1 MPSCKYPLEKGGPKR
16 LEVSWTGNWKD
27 FTVRLDG
34 NVLGTV
40 IVYEQLKAGQEFTL
54 DDGSILKVQ
63 VKFPGLQVS
72 RNGQPLLLYD
82 PAQMLKFA
90 YTFTF
95 FSAGANLFVGLSG
108 SLFHT
113 NLGNLPPAGL
123 LTAGFGILLLVLGF
137 FIMLRS
143 IIALTI
149 AAGILALDIILAIF
163 YHPNLPVI
171 ILVIAI
177 VFKLLVLLMMIQGFG
192 AIRALKQTQ
201 ALMTK

>member
-1 MPSCKYPLEKGGPKR
+1 MPSYKYPLEKGGPKR
-16 LEVSWTGNWKD
+16 LEVSWTGSWKD
-27 FTVRLDG
+27 FTVRLDE
-34 NVLGTV
+34 NILGTV
-40 IVYEQLKAGQEFTL
+40 ADYEHLKAGQEFNL

-63 VKFPGLQVS
+63 VKFPGLRVL

-82 PAQMLKFA
+82 PVQMLKFA

-113 NLGNLPPAGL
+113 NLGNLPPADL

-137 FIMLRS
+137 FIMLKS
-143 IIALTI
+143 TVALAI
-149 AAGILALDIILAIF
+149 AAGILALDIIFAIF

-171 ILVIAI
+171 ILVIVI
-177 VFKLLVLLMMIQGFG
+177 GFKLLVLLMMIQGFG
-192 AIRALKQTQ
+192 AIRVLKQTQ
-201 ALMTK
+201 ALTTE